1 MRQPPE
7 TKGNEHSKN
16 IGRVLMNVGYLLGQM
31 GWYSI
36 PMLRGGWCYIHA
48 MDGSTRI
55 ATKMNHYSI
64 SNGSNQWQLYEAIHR
79 LSIFKP
85 SKAYQNASTNA
96 PSQSARQ
103 TGVRTKAQAMEGG
116 LGEREE

>member
-1 MRQPPE
+1 MREPPE
-7 TKGNEHSKN
+7 IKGNEHTKN

-31 GWYSI
+31 GWYLI

-48 MDGSTRI
+48 MDGLTRI
-55 ATKMNHYSI
+55 ATKMNHCSI

-79 LSIFKP
+79 LSIFKL
-85 SKAYQNASTNA
+85 SKAYQNTSTNA
-96 PSQSARQ
+96 LSQGACQ